1 MFLHCTFVLY
11 IGSGEFSPRTALSKS
26 LFNIYFFQ
34 QINSD
39 SLYTPKLKLSLARIK
54 ENLIICENDNE
65 DTDQINSDKVR
76 QPQLSSIVNLS
87 QPEKLHGLTERI
99 VAVES
104 LVFLGRQYESL
115 KPYLEHLIG
124 ASPQRGFLH
133 QFYMQ
138 TIASTTDLRKP
149 VYMAV
154 ASQAFDVANILNLMN
169 KVNWEV
175 TDVMSQH
182 SGYIDALLQVLSPL
196 CIPRKLMFF
205 FYILYL

>member
-1 MFLHCTFVLY
+1 M
-11 IGSGEFSPRTALSKS
+11 
-26 LFNIYFFQ
+26 
-34 QINSD
+34 
-39 SLYTPKLKLSLARIK
+39 ARIK
-54 ENLIICENDNE
+54 ENLIICETDTEDN
-65 DTDQINSDKVR
+65 IKLNSDKVR
-76 QPQLSSIVNLS
+76 QPQLSSIVNLHK
-87 QPEKLHGLTERI
+87 PEELHGLMERI

-104 LVFLGRQYESL
+104 LIFLGQQYESL

-138 TIASTTDLRKP
+138 TIASTVDLRKP

-182 SGYIDALLQVLSPL
+182 SGYIDTLLQVFIVSLYKSKVFL
-196 CIPRKLMFF
+196 YS
-205 FYILYL
+205 YIEN

>member
-1 MFLHCTFVLY
+1 M
-11 IGSGEFSPRTALSKS
+11 
-26 LFNIYFFQ
+26 
-34 QINSD
+34 
-39 SLYTPKLKLSLARIK
+39 KLSLARIK
-54 ENLIICENDNE
+54 ENLIICENDTE
-65 DTDQINSDKVR
+65 DNIKLNSDKVR

-99 VAVES
+99 VGVES
-104 LVFLGRQYESL
+104 LIFLGRQYESL

-138 TIASTTDLRKP
+138 TIASSTDLRKP

-154 ASQAFDVANILNLMN
+154 ASRAFDVSNILNLMN

-182 SGYIDALLQVLSPL
+182 SGYIDALLQVFILSTNKNFNFA
-196 CIPRKLMFF
+196 CTGTCT
-205 FYILYL
+205 